1 MNPLRILLADDH
13 EVVRHGMRAILQTRC
28 DWEVCGE
35 ARDGMEAVAMAEQ
48 LNPDVIVMD
57 ICMPNLNGLEA
68 TRQILRKNAG
78 QKILIVTVTDTEQV
92 LRTALEAG
100 ARGFVLKS
108 DAARDFV
115 SGVEALQQDSTFFT
129 PRVSDIIRDAVLSP
143 DSSAQLSSQVEG
155 NRGELT
161 SRERQIVQLLA
172 EGKSTKEVATI
183 LAIAFKT
190 AEKHRSN
197 IFRKLN
203 IHSVVELTWYALRN
217 NIVAVHKFEASSA
230 AATAQSRR
238 SRKDPAGEQSA
249 TLHWPRFEHS

>member
-1 MNPLRILLADDH
+1 MNQVRILLADDH

-35 ARDGMEAVAMAEQ
+35 AKDGMEAVEMAEQ

-68 TRQILRKNAG
+68 TRQILRKHAG
-78 QKILIVTVTDTEQV
+78 QKILIVTVTHTEQV

-108 DAARDFV
+108 DAARDLV
-115 SGVEALQQDSTFFT
+115 SGVEALQQNSTFLT
-129 PRVSDIIRDAVLSP
+129 PRVSDLIREAFLGP
-143 DSSAQLSSQVEG
+143 DGSAQLSSQVEG
-155 NRGELT
+155 NHRELT
-161 SRERQIVQLLA
+161 PRERQIVQLLA

-183 LAIAFKT
+183 LAISFKT
-190 AEKHRSN
+190 AETHRNN

-203 IHSVVELTWYALRN
+203 IHSVVELAWYALRN
-217 NIVAVHKFEASSA
+217 NIVMVPKFEASPA
-230 AATAQSRR
+230 ACKAPSRL
-238 SRKDPAGEQSA
+238 SRKAPAGEPSVA
-249 TLHWPRFEHS
+249 VH